1 MTDVTSMLPT
11 FLPNEKKHHL
21 LDAKWMSISFYFL
34 VPVFYSM
41 NVHLFMISIA
51 FLVLY
56 SITSDRCKMDFQMAN
71 MALTL
76 CTLGNFSYFCCPLFT
91 FFKINFKK
99 FIREYYQGV

>member
-1 MTDVTSMLPT
+1 MLQVCCQH
-11 FLPNEKKHHL
+11 FYQMKKNHHL

-41 NVHLFMISIA
+41 NVLLFMISIA

-56 SITSDRCKMDFQMAN
+56 RITSDRCKMAFQMAN

-76 CTLGNFSYFCCPLFT
+76 CMLGNFSYFCCPLIT